1 MPVDERGDV
10 NADRAAQ
17 VAAAIG
23 FPDHSSDRRVSMRV
37 ADTWVD
43 DPLSV
48 LTGYAHRYGKTLR
61 IYDYAGPGDPLVLT
75 MEEIVRT
82 RVIASRISHAEARW
96 LLRRSED
103 TPWSAVPAD
112 ADLGTADPD
121 EDGSTYGPMLQL
133 WRHFYG
139 ERPSGFSVA
148 KLSKVLYLKRPAL
161 YPILDSRLM
170 RRYRRPARRHGQARP
185 NLGRYQY
192 WTAIRDDLIANTESG
207 ALAQVREQLVASSDP
222 AVQAMYGLTDL
233 RLLDVCTWH

>member
-23 FPDHSSDRRVSMRV
+23 IPEHSSDRRVSMRV

-61 IYDYAGPGDPLVLT
+61 IYDYAGPGGPSVLT

-96 LLRRSED
+96 LLHRSED
-103 TPWSAVPAD
+103 APWWVAAAD
-112 ADLGTADPD
+112 ADLATVD
-121 EDGSTYGPMLQL
+121 
-133 WRHFYG
+133 R
-139 ERPSGFSVA
+139 
-148 KLSKVLYLKRPAL
+148 
-161 YPILDSRLM
+161 
-170 RRYRRPARRHGQARP
+170 
-185 NLGRYQY
+185 
-192 WTAIRDDLIANTESG
+192 
-207 ALAQVREQLVASSDP
+207 
-222 AVQAMYGLTDL
+222 
-233 RLLDVCTWH
+233 